1 MSIRHKI
8 LLSMLLVAFLFIPV
22 NLFLLARYL
31 DVKENFLIIIE
42 RTVPRLEALLTMKN
56 LIMKIN
62 FFMSY
67 DEKFS
72 QSLSERDRE
81 HLSTVK
87 DEFLS
92 ILEELGEQQ
101 NIYQKYEPSSVDQN
115 GKKLSQLRD
124 TLVLAALD
132 LFLAGERKRPVSE
145 ITVKKGFLE
154 IKEKNLN
161 EFINRVLVQ
170 ESTLLEEER
179 EKTITASTALFNLLL
194 ILNGIIILITLGL
207 SIFLANLISKPIIK
221 LSYFAGKIDYD
232 HLAPMLPILT
242 RDEIGELQSH
252 LNEMVMKLDRA
263 KTRLIETSRSAG
275 VAEIATSILHN
286 VGNVLNSVN
295 TSVAMLSEAAQHSYV
310 VQLPKLLSILEEN
323 LDHLDVY
330 LKDDERGK
338 LFMPYFKKLIEQ
350 LESEKVKM
358 SEELNQLNNNLTHV
372 NQVIAMQQSSGQ
384 ASSEIKETIDLEEL
398 IEDILLLYA
407 NRLRKAS
414 INVERQYN
422 NISPIISVRT
432 KIQQIMINLIKNAI
446 DALILGEQH
455 EKRLII
461 KVETTSPSLVCITI
475 RDNGIGIQKDD
486 LTRIFSFGFTTKKEG
501 HGYGL
506 HNCALLACELGGELR
521 VQSKGSGQGSS
532 FTLEIPY

>member
-1 MSIRHKI
+1 MSIRNKI
-8 LLSMLLVAFLFIPV
+8 LFSMLLVVFLFIPA

-56 LIMKIN
+56 LVMQIN

-72 QSLSERDRE
+72 KSLSKKDRE
-81 HLSTVK
+81 HLAVIK

-92 ILEELGEQQ
+92 ILGELGEQQ
-101 NIYQKYEPSSVDQN
+101 TIYQKYESSSADQN
-115 GKKLSQLRD
+115 GRKLNQLRD
-124 TLVLAALD
+124 TVVLAALD
-132 LFLAGERKRPVSE
+132 LFLAGERQKSLSE
-145 ITVKKGFLE
+145 ITVKKGFLQ
-154 IKEKNLN
+154 IKEKDLN
-161 EFINRVLVQ
+161 DFINRILVQ

-179 EKTITASTALFNLLL
+179 ERTIAASTALFNLLL
-194 ILNGIIILITLGL
+194 ILNGIIILITFGL
-207 SIFLANLISKPIIK
+207 SIFLANIISKPIIK
-221 LSYFAGKIDYD
+221 LSDFAGKIDYD
-232 HLAPMLPILT
+232 HLAPMLPIMT

-323 LDHLDVY
+323 QEHLDLY
-330 LKDDERGK
+330 LKEDERGK
-338 LFMPYFKKLIEQ
+338 LFIPYFKKLIEQ
-350 LESEKVKM
+350 LENEQLQM

-372 NQVIAMQQSSGQ
+372 NQVIDMQQSSGQ
-384 ASSEIKETIDLEEL
+384 ASSQIKETIELEEL

-414 INVERQYN
+414 INVERQYG

-432 KIQQIMINLIKNAI
+432 KIQQIIINLIKNAI
-446 DALILGEQH
+446 DALILGEQQ

-461 KVETTSPSLVCITI
+461 KVETTSPSLACITI

-506 HNCALLACELGGELR
+506 HNCALLARELGGELR

>member
-1 MSIRHKI
+1 MSIRNKI
-8 LLSMLLVAFLFIPV
+8 LFSMLLVVFLFIPA

-31 DVKENFLIIIE
+31 DVKESFLIIIE

-56 LIMKIN
+56 LVMQIN

-72 QSLSERDRE
+72 QSLSKKDRE
-81 HLSTVK
+81 HLAVIK

-92 ILEELGEQQ
+92 ILGELGEQQ
-101 NIYQKYEPSSVDQN
+101 TIYQKYESSSADQN
-115 GKKLSQLRD
+115 GRKLNQLRD
-124 TLVLAALD
+124 TVVLAALD
-132 LFLAGERKRPVSE
+132 LFLAGERQKSLSE
-145 ITVKKGFLE
+145 ITVKKGFLQ
-154 IKEKNLN
+154 IKEKDLN
-161 EFINRVLVQ
+161 DFINRILVQ

-179 EKTITASTALFNLLL
+179 ERTIAASTALFNLLL
-194 ILNGIIILITLGL
+194 ILNGIIILITFGL
-207 SIFLANLISKPIIK
+207 SIFLANIISKPIIK
-221 LSYFAGKIDYD
+221 LSDFAGKIDYD
-232 HLAPMLPILT
+232 HLAPMLPIMT

-323 LDHLDVY
+323 QEHLDLY
-330 LKDDERGK
+330 LKEDERGK
-338 LFMPYFKKLIEQ
+338 LFIPYFKKLIEQ
-350 LESEKVKM
+350 LENEQLQM

-372 NQVIAMQQSSGQ
+372 NQVIDMQQSSGQ
-384 ASSEIKETIDLEEL
+384 ASSQIKETIELEEL

-414 INVERQYN
+414 INVERQYG

-432 KIQQIMINLIKNAI
+432 KIQQIIINLIKNAI
-446 DALILGEQH
+446 DALILGEQQ

-461 KVETTSPSLVCITI
+461 KVETTSPSLACITI
-475 RDNGIGIQKDD
+475 SDNGIGIQKDD

-506 HNCALLACELGGELR
+506 HNCALLARELGGELR